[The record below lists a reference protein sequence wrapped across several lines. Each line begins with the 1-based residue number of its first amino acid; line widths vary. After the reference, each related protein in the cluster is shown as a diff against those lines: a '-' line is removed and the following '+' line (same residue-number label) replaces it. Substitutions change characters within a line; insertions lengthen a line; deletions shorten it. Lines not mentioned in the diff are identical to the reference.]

1 MKREVAILTPPGR
14 SAIATLVCCGED
26 VDMAV
31 AEFFTPKSNRDLSSY
46 SFGQIVFGSWSQP
59 SGQSEDVVVCWKNE
73 STIEVNCH
81 GGIAAVDAIESNLN
95 SKGFESISWKQWV
108 ESGDSDSIRHKA
120 DELLAACSTL
130 PTSLHMLD
138 QQCGALSAE
147 LRAISELLSDHAVS
161 KAVSRLQSLI
171 ASSHVGLH
179 LVNPFEVVIAGLPNA
194 GKSSLLNQILGYD
207 RAIVAEVAGTT
218 RDVLAGMTA
227 INGWPVSIRDTAG
240 IRQSEESIEQ
250 QGVHRSYDQV
260 AMCDLVVWVD
270 AINQDWVAP
279 QVELSDSTIFVFN
292 KSDLLTETEVATS
305 LRPRPAGVVTSAVS
319 GKGLD
324 DLLQQ
329 IIASLVP
336 SMPVTGQPLVFT
348 EDQKI
353 KVSRWLEMLE
363 SSHSETVL
371 QQIESV
377 LSR

>member
-108 ESGDSDSIRHKA
+108 ESGDSDSICHKA

-147 LRAISELLSDHAVS
+147 LRTISELLSDHAVS

-270 AINQDWVAP
+270 AINQGWVEP

>member
-108 ESGDSDSIRHKA
+108 ESGDSDSICHKA

-147 LRAISELLSDHAVS
+147 LRAISELLTDHAVS
-161 KAVSRLQSLI
+161 KAVTRLQSLI

-194 GKSSLLNQILGYD
+194 GKSS
-207 RAIVAEVAGTT
+207 
-218 RDVLAGMTA
+218 
-227 INGWPVSIRDTAG
+227 
-240 IRQSEESIEQ
+240 
-250 QGVHRSYDQV
+250 
-260 AMCDLVVWVD
+260 
-270 AINQDWVAP
+270 
-279 QVELSDSTIFVFN
+279 
-292 KSDLLTETEVATS
+292 
-305 LRPRPAGVVTSAVS
+305 
-319 GKGLD
+319 
-324 DLLQQ
+324 
-329 IIASLVP
+329 
-336 SMPVTGQPLVFT
+336 
-348 EDQKI
+348 
-353 KVSRWLEMLE
+353 
-363 SSHSETVL
+363 
-371 QQIESV
+371 
-377 LSR
+377 

>member
-14 SAIATLVCCGED
+14 SAIAMLVCCGED

-108 ESGDSDSIRHKA
+108 ESGDSDSICHKA

-270 AINQDWVAP
+270 AINQDWVEP